1 MRIVSLI
8 TFMFPRG
15 MSQQPGWTLHGA
27 LPVERRELPGDGERV
42 ETSTTAYH
50 AADRGET
57 GPLPGRFR
65 PRRPSI
71 PDFGA
76 FTGTENE

>member
-1 MRIVSLI
+1 
-8 TFMFPRG
+8 
-15 MSQQPGWTLHGA
+15 MSQQPGWTLHGT
-27 LPVERRELPGDGERV
+27 LTVERRELPGDGERV

-50 AADRGET
+50 AAEAKPARCPVDT
-57 GPLPGRFR
+57 CPAA
-65 PRRPSI
+65 PSI